1 MTVFQNEVLH
11 GETDRFLD
19 FLEDCSR
26 RSLIDEVS
34 ATPKPGLVDRSDSG
48 AHRDM
53 DLQTFLDSTFAI
65 VPFIRDMAKEGCSYK
80 SNDPKKLF
88 SSIRPIGILAEQSM
102 FHATRGVN
110 THKGIIFSMGLAA
123 AAAGFLFGRK
133 REGTGRLDG
142 RRENIAFP
150 GDPQRKNA
158 VFLVGQQL
166 KDTTFPDGKRQKAAG
181 FCLSPESVLTC
192 CRAMCSEALER
203 DFTTISKPRTHG
215 EQLYLTYG
223 CRGIRGEAAAG
234 FPSVREVGLPA
245 LGQALT
251 DTGCRDRID
260 LDCSDQTWNT
270 VCLQVLLHLMAEVE
284 DSNILYRSDCAS
296 LLYVK
301 EQAARTLELGGSMT
315 GEGMEAL
322 RSLNRDFI
330 RRNLSPGGCAD
341 LLSLTLFLWR
351 LKHTDFDIKE

>member
-1 MTVFQNEVLH
+1 MTVFQSKVLP

-19 FLEDCSR
+19 FLGDCSR

-34 ATPKPGLVDRSDSG
+34 ATPKPGLVDRNDSG

-65 VPFIRDMAKEGCSYK
+65 VPFIRDIAREGCSCK
-80 SNDPKKLF
+80 VNDPKKLF
-88 SSIRPIGILAEQSM
+88 SFIRPIGILAEQSM

-123 AAAGFLFGRK
+123 AAAGFLFGRQ
-133 REGTGRLDG
+133 RE
-142 RRENIAFP
+142 E
-150 GDPQRKNA
+150 
-158 VFLVGQQL
+158 
-166 KDTTFPDGKRQKAAG
+166 AAG
-181 FCLSPESVLTC
+181 FCLSPESVLAC

-203 DFTTISKPRTHG
+203 DFIAISNPRTHG

-234 FPSVREVGLPA
+234 FPSVREIGLPA

-284 DSNILYRSDCAS
+284 DSNILYRSDYAS

-322 RSLNRDFI
+322 QSLNRDFI